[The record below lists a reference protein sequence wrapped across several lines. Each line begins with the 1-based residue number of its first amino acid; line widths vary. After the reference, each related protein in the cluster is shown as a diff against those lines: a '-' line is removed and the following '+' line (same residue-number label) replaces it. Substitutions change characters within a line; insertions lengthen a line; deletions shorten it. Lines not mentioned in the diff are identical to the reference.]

1 MKWKRVAGY
10 GLALWFV
17 PFAVSFFLFAV
28 RENDR
33 ALFESLITVVGVASA
48 VTGGVLYFRDA
59 EKSDMKVGLLLG
71 LIWAAISII
80 VDLPIF
86 LGIFDMSLRNYTV
99 DIALTYLAFPAIT
112 MGIAAAKSARPT
124 SLDSY

>member
-1 MKWKRVAGY
+1 MKWNRVAGY

-17 PFAVSFFLFAV
+17 PFAVSFVLFSI
-28 RENDR
+28 RESDR

-48 VTGGVLYFRDA
+48 VTGAVLYFRDV
-59 EKSDMKVGLLLG
+59 EKSDRKAGLLLG

-86 LGIFDMSLRNYTV
+86 LWIFDMPLRNYVV
-99 DIALTYLAFPAIT
+99 DIALSYLAFPAIT
-112 MGIAAAKSARPT
+112 MGIAAAKSPPRAL
-124 SLDSY
+124 S

>member
-28 RENDR
+28 REGDR

-48 VTGGVLYFRDA
+48 VTGAVLYFRDV
-59 EKSDMKVGLLLG
+59 EKSDVKVGLLLG
-71 LIWAAISII
+71 LIWAGISII
-80 VDLPIF
+80 IDLPIF
-86 LGIFDMSLRNYTV
+86 LWIFDMSLRSYV
-99 DIALTYLAFPAIT
+99 IDIALTYLAFPVIT
-112 MGIAAAKSARPT
+112 MGIAAAKPSRPGGP
-124 SLDSY
+124 

>member
-17 PFAVSFFLFAV
+17 PFAVSFFLFSV
-28 RENDR
+28 REGDR

-48 VTGGVLYFRDA
+48 VTGTVLYFRDV
-59 EKSDMKVGLLLG
+59 EKSDIKVGLLLG
-71 LIWAAISII
+71 LVWGAISII
-80 VDLPIF
+80 IDLPIF
-86 LGIFDMSLRNYTV
+86 LGIFEMSLRNYAV

>member
-17 PFAVSFFLFAV
+17 PFAISFFLFPV
-28 RENDR
+28 REGDR

-48 VTGGVLYFRDA
+48 VTGAVLYFRDVG
-59 EKSDMKVGLLLG
+59 KSDMKAGLLLG
-71 LIWAAISII
+71 LIWAAISIVI
-80 VDLPIF
+80 DLPIF
-86 LGIFDMSLRNYTV
+86 LWIFDMPLRNYVV

-112 MGIAAAKSARPT
+112 TGIAAAKSPPRAL
-124 SLDSY
+124 S

>member
-10 GLALWFV
+10 SLALWFV
-17 PFAVSFFLFAV
+17 PFAVSFVLFSI
-28 RENDR
+28 RESDR

-48 VTGGVLYFRDA
+48 VTGAVLYFRDV

-71 LIWAAISII
+71 LIWAAISIAI
-80 VDLPIF
+80 DLPIF
-86 LGIFDMSLRNYTV
+86 LWFFDMPLRNYVV

-112 MGIAAAKSARPT
+112 MGIAASKSTRT
-124 SLDSY
+124 HSS